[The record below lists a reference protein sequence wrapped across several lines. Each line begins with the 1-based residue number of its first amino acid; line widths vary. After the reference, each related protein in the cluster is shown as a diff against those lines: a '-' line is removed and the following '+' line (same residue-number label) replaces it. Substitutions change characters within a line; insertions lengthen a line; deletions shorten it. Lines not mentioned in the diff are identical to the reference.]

1 MQQQPLPA
9 RMPPKSL
16 QQRSRYHSALRTMKV
31 IPNAIQNIEG
41 RPIADQ
47 VSDIVDEGRAAIQC
61 LDAEIKEM
69 EQSLNDAKDSVLSMR
84 SLVTTV
90 VIAIPLV
97 IAVSHPALMP

>member
-1 MQQQPLPA
+1 MKAMLFRVDDLMASMSKITEGTPA
-9 RMPPKSL
+9 
-16 QQRSRYHSALRTMKV
+16 
-31 IPNAIQNIEG
+31 
-41 RPIADQ
+41 ADQ